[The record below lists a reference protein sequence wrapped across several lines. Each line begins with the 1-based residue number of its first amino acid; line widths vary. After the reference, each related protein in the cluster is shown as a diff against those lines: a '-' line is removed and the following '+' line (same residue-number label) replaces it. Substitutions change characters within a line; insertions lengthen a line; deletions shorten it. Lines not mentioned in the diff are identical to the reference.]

1 MTWKQFCLYNLWPY
15 YWNTESTIFI
25 TEDGQI
31 GNLVL
36 GCIFNSEQVNPSK
49 TNRIYFN
56 ILVNA
61 HISEIFKKKLIFH
74 PIKLQISIFL
84 MYWAKIL
91 APNPISTMTWFF
103 IMLFWISRATCR
115 KLNWINLESVACYR
129 TLKLRDETRRVLLRD
144 VNDHKISLIPTKR
157 NIEINLIFYV
167 NLIISSDYYLT
178 FNLIK
183 VIYSVNFRGQIQWPY
198 CGTSKIERE

>member
-1 MTWKQFCLYNLWPY
+1 MR
-15 YWNTESTIFI
+15 IF
-25 TEDGQI
+25 Q
-31 GNLVL
+31 
-36 GCIFNSEQVNPSK
+36 K
-49 TNRIYFN
+49 HR
-56 ILVNA
+56 
-61 HISEIFKKKLIFH
+61 KKLIFH

-91 APNPISTMTWFF
+91 APNPISMLTWFL
-103 IMLFWISRATCR
+103 IMVFSISRATCR

-129 TLKLRDETRRVLLRD
+129 TLKLRDETRRVRLRD

-167 NLIISSDYYLT
+167 NLIISGDYYLT

-183 VIYSVNFRGQIQWPY
+183 VIYSVNFRRPDSVTLLWNIQDRTWINLDDPRLEIESE
-198 CGTSKIERE
+198 TQSRIWSKIARAVWIKFLILSIIFRSGNDWLTNQIWFLI

>member
-1 MTWKQFCLYNLWPY
+1 MR
-15 YWNTESTIFI
+15 IF
-25 TEDGQI
+25 Q
-31 GNLVL
+31 
-36 GCIFNSEQVNPSK
+36 K
-49 TNRIYFN
+49 HR
-56 ILVNA
+56 
-61 HISEIFKKKLIFH
+61 KKLIFH

-129 TLKLRDETRRVLLRD
+129 TLKLRDETRRVRLRD

-167 NLIISSDYYLT
+167 NLIISGDYYLT

-183 VIYSVNFRGQIQWPY
+183 VIYSVNFRRPDSVTLLWNIQDRTWINLDDPRLEIESE
-198 CGTSKIERE
+198 TKSRIWSKIARAVWIKFLILSIIFRSGNDWLTNQIWFLI